1 MTLIGLLIVL
11 IVVCV
16 VYWAIRQILA
26 AFGIGNPIAT
36 VVQVVFVLIV
46 VLWIVQQLGLLGGE
60 ALAGV
65 LDGGIGV

>member
-1 MTLIGLLIVL
+1 MSLISLLIVL

-26 AFGIGNPIAT
+26 AFAIGPPIAT

-46 VLWIVQQLGLLGGE
+46 VLWIVQELGVFSGPVIKLR
-60 ALAGV
+60 
-65 LDGGIGV
+65 

>member
-46 VLWIVQQLGLLGGE
+46 VLWIVQQLGLLGG
-60 ALAGV
+60 GPV
-65 LDGGIGV
+65 LRLR